1 MTAIYRDP
9 ATYELLFMERRND
22 RRWIPCLDAMESW
35 RTAAWRLYQTG
46 PTDFVTMPDG
56 DRWPLLPQAE
66 EANIEHVLVHP
77 WIPDGSAMDVAEGD
91 LIATDLMI
99 QLSATADEHD
109 HVWDLMDTVVR
120 PTLVWDDSFLQR
132 GSESLPLPPAA
143 AASTAASTGR
153 SDLPKHIADLVLR
166 DAEARGALCPIS
178 MEPIT
183 AADASVT
190 SCGHVFQTA
199 AIRNWLTAGH
209 DTCPECRQSLSH

>member
-9 ATYELLFMERRND
+9 ATYELLFMECRND
-22 RRWIPCLDAMESW
+22 GRWIPCLDAMESW

-46 PTDFVTMPDG
+46 PADFVTMPDG
-56 DRWPLLPQAE
+56 DRWPLLPAAE

-77 WIPDGSAMDVAEGD
+77 WIPDGSAMDVTEGD
-91 LIATDLMI
+91 LTTTDLLI
-99 QLSATADEHD
+99 QLAATEDEHD

-132 GSESLPLPPAA
+132 ASEPLSLPPAA
-143 AASTAASTGR
+143 AAAATGAG
-153 SDLPKHIADLVLR
+153 LPKHIADLVLR
-166 DAEARGALCPIS
+166 DAEARGAICPIS
-178 MEPIT
+178 MEPIK

-190 SCGHVFQTA
+190 SCGHVFQAA

-209 DTCPECRQSLSH
+209 NTCPECRTPQK